1 MYKLITQL
9 FIAIT
14 GNNLP
19 EEAFDVLFPL
29 LQGKRK
35 DREKLVE
42 RIKEI
47 GHQTPHQILLTD
59 IPHHLYQTYDVCRL
73 FNKEMCRRD
82 FKELL
87 YKHPYEDRFCKPV
100 RKSQTIWINKSYDKP
115 LVKMNLILYMKTLED
130 KFVVLRNM
138 NMIKQTYS
146 GYRLN
151 WLPKCRTVD
160 ISWMCSCVFCG
171 NFMRFQSEN
180 LRKQKKDIEVICDKI
195 NQYDCNYEEDY
206 GSPLKNSIKRV
217 PVCSLC
223 RESKERQEKF
233 RMNMLARGD
242 WGQSLYH
249 ERDYQYHRDIGDM
262 YPKPDLSE
270 IPIDIECKWGTPLD
284 YSPMLYW
291 NMTDPLS
298 DSYWHPDLTAD
309 EYMKLMEYRIRLFMN
324 ENDPD
329 PLDDDIYDAFEENT
343 GYVVEDVIEWMIQ
356 KIEINEIE
364 INEIK

>member
-1 MYKLITQL
+1 MYLLLCQL
-9 FIAIT
+9 FFAIT

-35 DREKLVE
+35 GRE
-42 RIKEI
+42 RIVKVVRDVGI
-47 GHQTPHQILLTD
+47 QTPHQILLTG
-59 IPHHLYQTYDVCRL
+59 IPHHLYQTYDVCKL
-73 FNKEMCRRD
+73 FNKEMFSRE

-87 YKHPYEDRFCKPV
+87 YKHPYENRYCKPV
-100 RKSQTIWINKSYDKP
+100 WRSQTIWVNRSYDKP
-115 LVKMNLILYMKTLED
+115 LVEMNLVLYMETQID
-130 KFVVLRNM
+130 KNIVLRNM
-138 NMIKQTYS
+138 NMIRQTYT

-151 WLPKCRTVD
+151 WLPKCRTID

-180 LRKQKKDIEVICDKI
+180 LRKQKKDIEEICDKI
-195 NQYDCNYEEDY
+195 NRFDCNYGEDF
-206 GSPLKNSIKRV
+206 GSPIKSRIKRV
-217 PVCSLC
+217 PICSLC
-223 RESKERQEKF
+223 RESKERQGKY

-242 WGQSLYH
+242 YGYSFYH
-249 ERDYQYHRDIGDM
+249 ERDYQYHRDIGDQ

-270 IPIDIECKWGTPLD
+270 VPFDIHCKWETPLD

-298 DSYWHPDLTAD
+298 DEFWHPDLTAD
-309 EYMKLMEYRIRLFMN
+309 EYMRLMEYRISQFVN

-329 PLDDDIYDAFEENT
+329 PLDDDLYDQFDENDE
-343 GYVVEDVIEWMIQ
+343 YMIEDVIEGIIQ
-356 KIEINEIE
+356 RVENK
-364 INEIK
+364 

>member
-1 MYKLITQL
+1 
-9 FIAIT
+9 
-14 GNNLP
+14 
-19 EEAFDVLFPL
+19 
-29 LQGKRK
+29 
-35 DREKLVE
+35 
-42 RIKEI
+42 
-47 GHQTPHQILLTD
+47 
-59 IPHHLYQTYDVCRL
+59 
-73 FNKEMCRRD
+73 
-82 FKELL
+82 
-87 YKHPYEDRFCKPV
+87 
-100 RKSQTIWINKSYDKP
+100 
-115 LVKMNLILYMKTLED
+115 
-130 KFVVLRNM
+130 
-138 NMIKQTYS
+138 MIKQTYS

-195 NQYDCNYEEDY
+195 NQYDCNYDEDY

-242 WGQSLYH
+242 WGQSFYH

-324 ENDPD
+324 
-329 PLDDDIYDAFEENT
+329 
-343 GYVVEDVIEWMIQ
+343 
-356 KIEINEIE
+356 
-364 INEIK
+364 